1 MVDTP
6 RAQAIKKRIEQ
17 LQVRLA
23 DIEKRN
29 SKVERAAD
37 TRRKVILGGWM
48 IERARTDETAHRR
61 MVEIIASLTRK
72 QDIAAFRDWELIRE

>member
-29 SKVERAAD
+29 SKAERAAD
-37 TRRKVILGGWM
+37 TRRKV
-48 IERARTDETAHRR
+48 
-61 MVEIIASLTRK
+61 
-72 QDIAAFRDWELIRE
+72 FRDWELIRE

>member
-6 RAQAIKKRIEQ
+6 RAQAIKKQIEQ
-17 LQVRLA
+17 LQNRLA

-29 SKVERAAD
+29 SRDARAAD

-48 IERARTDETAHRR
+48 IDKAKADETAHRR

-72 QDIAAFRDWELIRE
+72 QDIAAFKDWELIRE